1 MVSNI
6 GVGGG
11 GWGYGTRVGRG
22 WGTVATKQ
30 LRGGV

>member
-11 GWGYGTRVGRG
+11 GYGTRAGRG